1 MMFTD
6 WAWRAFVREFRK
18 PEGKS
23 LLALAYI
30 SDLRA
35 RGAMGTEGWWKAS
48 DVAQITGL
56 DGHTTTVHLTRLQAR
71 GLVEQQPSKAPGK
84 PHYWRMA
91 EAARRQRP
99 YAARTQAS

>member
-1 MMFTD
+1 MFTD

-18 PEGKS
+18 PEGKT

-35 RGAMGTEGWWKAS
+35 RSALGTEGWWKAT

-56 DGHTTTVHLTRLQAR
+56 NPWTTSNHLKRLLAR
-71 GLVEQQPSKAPGK
+71 GLVEQQPSKGLGK
-84 PHYWRMA
+84 PHYWRMP
-91 EAARRQRP
+91 EAARMQRP
-99 YAARTQAS
+99 YAARTRAS